1 MKPLPPAIYNELV
14 DGLTLLINARL
25 AFAPRTEQA
34 IDETLH
40 AWEVVLASRVS
51 WEVKT
56 DAGRVLKAFIEMS
69 GKLDK
74 FPAPK
79 ALFEYLP
86 PRPLPPPLPEPK
98 GEPIPEALAQEIEQL
113 LNKVNINEE
122 QKHTRR

>member
-34 IDETLH
+34 IDETLQ

-98 GEPIPEALAQEIEQL
+98 GEPCPPEIAEMLGNLTQPF
-113 LNKVNINEE
+113 N
-122 QKHTRR
+122 